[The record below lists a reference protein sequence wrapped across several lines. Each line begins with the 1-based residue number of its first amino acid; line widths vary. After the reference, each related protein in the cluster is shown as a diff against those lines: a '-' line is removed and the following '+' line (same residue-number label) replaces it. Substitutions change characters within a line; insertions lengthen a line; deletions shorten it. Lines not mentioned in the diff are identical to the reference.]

1 MSSVNQVSDSLLNA
15 MNTREVSSTVSSS
28 VEETEDRFLKLLV
41 AQVQNQDPLNPMD
54 NSEFTSQMAQLST
67 VSGINQLNATLDSLM
82 ESLASNQTLEAASMI
97 GHGVLVNGST
107 ITLQK
112 AADYVDETTGE
123 TVVGASMGILG
134 VDLQSSASNVI
145 VQIYNSSGSVV
156 KTLELGASDAGVI
169 PVAWDG
175 STDSGETAP
184 AGSYTFTVSATGSG
198 QSVTANPLAF
208 GEVLSVTRGTDSSV
222 SLNASSIG
230 SISLSD
236 IRQIL

>member
-15 MNTREVSSTVSSS
+15 VNTRSVSDAVSGS

-41 AQVQNQDPLNPMD
+41 AQVQNQDPLNPIE

-82 ESLASNQTLEAASMI
+82 ASLASNQTLEAASMI
-97 GHGVLVNGST
+97 GHGVLVNGSSV
-107 ITLQK
+107 TLSK
-112 AADYVDETTGE
+112 AADYVNEATGE
-123 TVVGASMGILG
+123 TVAGASMGVLG
-134 VDLQSSASNVI
+134 VDLQESASNVI
-145 VQIYNSSGSVV
+145 VQIYSESGSLV
-156 KTLELGASDAGVI
+156 KTVNVGASDAGVI

-175 STDSGETAP
+175 STDSGGTAAP
-184 AGSYTFTVSATGSG
+184 GNYTFTVTATNNG

-208 GEVLSVTRGTDSSV
+208 GEVLSVTRGADNSV
-222 SLNASSIG
+222 TLNASSVG

>member
-15 MNTREVSSTVSSS
+15 MNTRAVKETVSGS

-54 NSEFTSQMAQLST
+54 NSQFTSQMAQLST

-82 ESLASNQTLEAASMI
+82 ASLASNQTLEAASMI
-97 GHGVLVNGST
+97 GHGVLVNGNTVS
-107 ITLQK
+107 LSK
-112 AADYVDETTGE
+112 AADYVDEKTGE
-123 TVVGASMGILG
+123 TVAGASMGVLG
-134 VDLQSSASNVI
+134 VDLQSSASNVM
-145 VQIYNSSGSVV
+145 VQIYNSSGALV
-156 KTLELGASDAGVI
+156 KTLDLGASDAGVI

-175 STDSGETAP
+175 STDNGGTAP
-184 AGSYTFTVSATGSG
+184 AGNYTFTVTATGSG
-198 QSVTANPLAF
+198 QSITANPLAF
-208 GEVLSVTRGTDSSV
+208 GEVLSVTRGTDNSV
-222 SLNASSIG
+222 KLNASSVG